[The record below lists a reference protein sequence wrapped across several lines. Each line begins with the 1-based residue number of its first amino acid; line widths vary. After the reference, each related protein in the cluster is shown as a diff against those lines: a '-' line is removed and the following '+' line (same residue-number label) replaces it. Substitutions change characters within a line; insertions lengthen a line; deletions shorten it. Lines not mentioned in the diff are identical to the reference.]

1 LYRDGIPM
9 AVLIADDI
17 QFLASLDDATKWT
30 AQKKLLRGPV
40 QAPSLSPNSHEVF
53 QVDEVIGQTTAMAK
67 YFKKRMSAGT

>member
-1 LYRDGIPM
+1 
-9 AVLIADDI
+9 VLIADDI

-53 QVDEVIGQTTAMAK
+53 QVDEVIG
-67 YFKKRMSAGT
+67 